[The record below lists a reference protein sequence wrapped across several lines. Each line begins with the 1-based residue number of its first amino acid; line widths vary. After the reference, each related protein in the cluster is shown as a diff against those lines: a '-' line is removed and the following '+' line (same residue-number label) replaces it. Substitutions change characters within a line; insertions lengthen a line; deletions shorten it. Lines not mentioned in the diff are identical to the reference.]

1 MQKTSFSVLL
11 LTILSCSTNQN
22 KAETNNGDADSR
34 NFPIRPLIIESE
46 DEGWGGDIKLS
57 YTKSLTT
64 DNTVS
69 YEVNSTYKSKEI
81 GFEVSVPKGSGK
93 LTIKRMGLAS
103 DNFLHLLADIYKQ
116 KTDTASKFVDFI
128 TIDCMNMG
136 DYVDSLNKQSDGNYV
151 TTAQYK
157 LFFQGKNEDDYAELF
172 LDVNETNHLIELK
185 EKDEEYRPAII
196 KLLTR
201 K

>member
-1 MQKTSFSVLL
+1 M
-11 LTILSCSTNQN
+11 
-22 KAETNNGDADSR
+22 
-34 NFPIRPLIIESE
+34 
-46 DEGWGGDIKLS
+46 
-57 YTKSLTT
+57 
-64 DNTVS
+64 
-69 YEVNSTYKSKEI
+69 
-81 GFEVSVPKGSGK
+81 
-93 LTIKRMGLAS
+93 
-103 DNFLHLLADIYKQ
+103 
-116 KTDTASKFVDFI
+116 DTASKFVDFI

-157 LFFQGKNEDDYAELF
+157 LFFQGKDEDDYAELF

>member
-1 MQKTSFSVLL
+1 MQKTSFTILL

-22 KAETNNGDADSR
+22 KAETNDVDADSR

-57 YTKSLTT
+57 YTKTLTT

-93 LTIKRMGLAS
+93 LTIKRMGLGS
-103 DNFLHLLADIYKQ
+103 DNFLHVLADIYKQ
-116 KTDTASKFVDFI
+116 KMDTASKFVDFI

-157 LFFQGKNEDDYAELF
+157 LFFQGKDEDDYAELF

>member
-1 MQKTSFSVLL
+1 MQKTSFTILL

-22 KAETNNGDADSR
+22 KAETNDVDADSR

-57 YTKSLTT
+57 YTKTLTT

-93 LTIKRMGLAS
+93 LTIKRMGLGS
-103 DNFLHLLADIYKQ
+103 DNFLHVLADIYKQ
-116 KTDTASKFVDFI
+116 KMDTASKFVDFI

-157 LFFQGKNEDDYAELF
+157 LFFQGKDEDDYAELF
-172 LDVNETNHLIELK
+172 LDVNETNHLIEVK